1 MYRLAPVRTA
11 SSERRAFAPVFL
23 AFVLRAKVSAA
34 PADPRLAPPRTCY
47 HRKEKKII
55 FFLTPIAQR
64 MEAVGCCVVRDNFQA
79 FKHRWPRLLFCS
91 WVPFLPTC
99 ANHAIKRF
107 RVAVCDEGVLHTFFK
122 GCKRMR
128 ARARVCVCVCVYVF
142 YGRQLPPMCK
152 KYIQSRTRVPETAE
166 GSPLRRDD
174 LATHVP
180 LLPKAV

>member
-1 MYRLAPVRTA
+1 
-11 SSERRAFAPVFL
+11 
-23 AFVLRAKVSAA
+23 
-34 PADPRLAPPRTCY
+34 
-47 HRKEKKII
+47 
-55 FFLTPIAQR
+55 

-128 ARARVCVCVCVYVF
+128 ARARARVYAYVCMFFTVANCRPCVKSTFSPGLECQRRPRVRRCGGTTWPRTSRCFRKRVEASTSVWRLNPVDRSHYSNF
-142 YGRQLPPMCK
+142 LLRCGRF
-152 KYIQSRTRVPETAE
+152 
-166 GSPLRRDD
+166 
-174 LATHVP
+174 
-180 LLPKAV
+180 